1 MGKRTDSLSKVS
13 RLQVP
18 VGPLT
23 RAYHAQNRQIQENSN
38 SVRIKPQNQKCQI
51 RSSSTGENV
60 TLLENLCL
68 LVVYKLF

>member
-1 MGKRTDSLSKVS
+1 MGKRTNSLSKVP

-18 VGPLT
+18 VGHLT
-23 RAYHAQNRQIQENSN
+23 RAYHAQNCQIQENSN

-68 LVVYKLF
+68 LVVCKPF